1 MSPNTPSPLSYTQNP
16 NQGLDA
22 AVDATAL
29 GAGGPLTPSLPPPPM
44 PWDQLRD
51 VLEDNLKKLKTA
63 ASDNTNIIH
72 QRCEALANDY
82 SAQRKGVTS
91 KQKGRDLNF
100 WAKINESADQ
110 VDDESNLLMNLMTQ
124 DGRIAKVLPGD
135 GEREERAVIADEALD
150 FELRQGNVEDE
161 LELSVKNY
169 VGMPFGGLKACREY
183 YDGVNR
189 FYFKA
194 INPQCFAVSDVGRQV
209 GKQFSIHELHYFT
222 KREMRKAG
230 FRNLDRLGKPDA
242 HGKPAIIE
250 TSSNPEMPSSLM
262 DNVGTASYK
271 VWETWVAP
279 TFQEWIDDGQVPPD
293 QVFGFCQEW
302 GIPVEYLW
310 SPDENGLNTA
320 ECNLLRFF
328 HSETGVILHVTINY
342 LTTPKQFPHH
352 CASFHTP
359 MSKTFC
365 GESMTERSSDIFS
378 VQEVLFND
386 WLTNMRLI
394 GNQSM
399 FVSQRAQVSPDQLQK
414 IYEPRGQVFYSGN
427 EDPDMLFKFFDV
439 PSIGKEMMEG
449 IGFAEGKIE
458 QAGVSSVMQGL
469 AQSRTATENR
479 NDNARGQ
486 MQVNAAG
493 ARFIRDCVL
502 PASRD
507 VLRMI
512 ISDYGEQWMTVIG
525 EDGKVMMDMPPMTDP
540 DQIDRHFQVA
550 PVTSFDYIMQFNMV
564 AELSNVM
571 NVAAPLLPPD
581 VGIRM
586 AEVIVEHT
594 RIPRKQKEYIFDKR
608 GTLTQVADEIE
619 TLTLDP
625 YAQIEVRDDDDHLG
639 ALQAVQLA
647 TYGDPETGQMPVTTP
662 MWPMPFDTRPGVKK
676 YQFMH
681 QVAYMKQMEQMMQM
695 KLMAAGVSGGGGAAA
710 GNALKGNPKQITG
723 GQVPVGQESQVR
735 SEAQSTSPRDTTDKP
750 GQTGRKVERKA

>member
-1 MSPNTPSPLSYTQNP
+1 
-16 NQGLDA
+16 
-22 AVDATAL
+22 VTAL
-29 GAGGPLTPSLPPPPM
+29 GAGELSPPFLSPPPV
-44 PWDQLRD
+44 PWDQLKE

-63 ASDNTNIIH
+63 ASDNTNQIH
-72 QRCEALANDY
+72 QRCEALSNDY
-82 SAQRKGVTS
+82 SAQRKGVTT
-91 KQKGRDLNF
+91 KQKSRDLNF

-110 VDDESNLLMNLMTQ
+110 VDDECNLLMNLFTQ
-124 DGRIAKVLPGD
+124 DGRVAKVIPGD
-135 GEREERAVIADEALD
+135 GEREERANVADEALD
-150 FELRQGNVEDE
+150 FELRQGNIEDE
-161 LELSVKNY
+161 LELATKNF
-169 VGMPFGGLKACREY
+169 VGMPFGGLKSCREY
-183 YDGVNR
+183 YDGVNK
-189 FYFKA
+189 FYVKA
-194 INPQCFAVSDVGRQV
+194 VNPQCFAVSDIGRQV
-209 GKQFSIHELHYFT
+209 KRQFSVHELHYFT

-230 FRNLDRLGKPDA
+230 FRNLDRLTTPDA

-250 TSSNPEMPSSLM
+250 RSTDQSDSLM

-279 TFQEWIDDGQVPPD
+279 TFQEWIDEQKFPPD

-302 GIPVEYLW
+302 GIPVNYLW
-310 SPDENGLNTA
+310 SPDESGHNTA

-328 HSETGVILHVTINY
+328 HSENGVILHVTINY
-342 LTTPKQFPHH
+342 LTTPKEFPHH

-359 MSKTFC
+359 MAKSFC
-365 GESMTERSSDIFS
+365 GESMTERSSDLFS

-427 EDPDMLFKFFDV
+427 EDPEMLFKIFKPD
-439 PSIGKEMMEG
+439 SIGKDMMEG
-449 IGFAEGKIE
+449 IAFTENKIE
-458 QAGVSSVMQGL
+458 QAGVSAVMQGL

-493 ARFIRDCVL
+493 SRFIRDCVL
-502 PASRD
+502 PAVRD

-512 ISDYGEQWMTVIG
+512 IADYGEQWLTVIG
-525 EDGKVMMDMPPMTDP
+525 EDGKVMMDLPAMTSAEM
-540 DQIDRHFQVA
+540 IDRHFQVA
-550 PVTSFDYIMQFNMV
+550 PITSFDYIMQFNMV

-571 NVAAPLLPPD
+571 NVSVQALPPD
-581 VGIRM
+581 VAVRM

-625 YAQIEVRDDDDHLG
+625 YAQIEVKDDDDHLG

-647 TYGDPETGQMPVTTP
+647 TYGDPQSGQMPVQTP
-662 MWPMPFDTRPGVKK
+662 DWPMPFDTRPGVKR
-676 YQFMH
+676 YQFEH
-681 QVAYMKQMEQMMQM
+681 QVAYMKQMEQLMQM
-695 KLMAAGVSGGGGAAA
+695 QLMQQAVAGGP
-710 GNALKGNPKQITG
+710 KGNGKQITG
-723 GQVPVGQESQVR
+723 GQLPVGGESQIR
-735 SEAQSTSPRDTTDKP
+735 SEAQATSPQDTTKQP
-750 GQTGRKVERKA
+750 GQTGRKVKKAKG